1 MEWKLSGAQPVYLQI
16 MEHFRCAVLSGEFG
30 AGEKVPSVRDLA
42 AEARVNPN
50 TMQRALSELERE
62 GLLTSHG
69 TLGRFVTDDPAV
81 LEQLRRQHI
90 RNTVEHCRQLLAE
103 VGLTLDQAA
112 RLAEE
117 DKEA

>member
-1 MEWKLSGAQPVYLQI
+1 MDWKLTGAQPVYLQI
-16 MEHFRCAVLSGEFG
+16 MEHFRSAVLSGEFG
-30 AGEKVPSVRDLA
+30 PGEKVPSVRDLA
-42 AEARVNPN
+42 AQARVNPN

-81 LEQLRRQHI
+81 VEGLRQQHI
-90 RNTVEHCRQLLAE
+90 RSIITHCRQLLAE

-117 DKEA
+117 DKEV